1 MYYMKCPR
9 CGKALVQDTYEGKT
23 CHRCP
28 NGHGTAMSLSGLRAL
43 CGSPEFANALLQ
55 KASERKAVEGLAAC
69 PFCGRPMTLVTIK
82 VLGRNLLLD
91 VCRSCQAVWFDP
103 SELEAFPHYVPQSN
117 VDPTKRAN
125 EIIALHQVRRIREEG
140 PSGDDESPDSPLK
153 WVVAFLGFPVEQDA
167 PVVESLPLL
176 TWFLATIC
184 FLGFWLTHGHVDA
197 AAQEW
202 GLIPAEP
209 LRHHGA
215 TFLTSMFLHG
225 GFPHLIGNLY
235 FLLIFGDNVEDALG
249 KVFYLFFVLCAGL
262 AASLG
267 HILFNL
273 GSTIPCIGASG
284 FISGVIAV
292 YAVLFPQV
300 RISILY
306 RTFFYRYRWWAIP
319 AWGAFLL
326 WFVGQGF
333 MAWLTADALGGGGV
347 AYLAHLG
354 GALFGLAV
362 GFLMRWR
369 LRQKAAAF

>member
-9 CGKALVQDTYEGKT
+9 CGKALVKDTYEGKT

-28 NGHGTAMSLSGLRAL
+28 DGHGTAMTLPVLRAL
-43 CGSPEFANALLQ
+43 CGSPEFANALWY
-55 KASERKAVEGLAAC
+55 KASQKKAVEGLAAC
-69 PFCGRPMTLVTIK
+69 PFCGKPMVFASINI
-82 VLGRNLLLD
+82 LGRSILLD
-91 VCRSCQAVWFDP
+91 VCRSCQAIWFDP
-103 SELEAFPHYVPQSN
+103 GELEALPRYVPQSEK
-117 VDPTKRAN
+117 DPNRRAR
-125 EIIALHQVRRIREEG
+125 EIIAMDKVRQMRENAHR
-140 PSGDDESPDSPLK
+140 GDEAPDSMLK
-153 WVVAFLGFPVEQDA
+153 YMAGLLGFPVEEDA

-176 TWFLATIC
+176 TWFATIVC
-184 FLGFWLTHGHVDA
+184 FLGFCLTRSHVNA

-225 GFPHLIGNLY
+225 GFLHLAGNLY
-235 FLLIFGDNVEDALG
+235 FLLIFGDNVEEALG
-249 KVFYLFFVLCAGL
+249 KVFYLLFVLCAGL

-267 HILFNL
+267 HILFNP
-273 GSTIPCIGASG
+273 GSTTPCIGASG

-300 RISILY
+300 RISVLARGFMY
-306 RTFFYRYRWWAIP
+306 RFYWVGLP

-326 WFVGQGF
+326 WIAGQGF
-333 MAWLTADALGGGGV
+333 MAFLNAANPEGGGV
-347 AYLAHLG
+347 AYMAHLG

-362 GFLMRWR
+362 GFLMRRR